1 MEKPNKSVLMRTTS
15 LLVGLSLS
23 LLFASTPVR
32 PQAIT
37 RRLDVQVTHAQST
50 EGVPEALITLQGPY
64 SASSTSLYTPSS
76 ALTPDMR
83 EQIDILF
90 KSTPTGISGAI
101 VIDAARRMEAQFLG
115 LPTPSFTPQGPSAE
129 PPVPQVTGMTDA
141 SGHVVFENLTPGRYR
156 VRAQHDGYFGL
167 PPVGNTLG
175 APPTT
180 TTTLTID
187 APQSKPAEVHLSLV
201 QGSALSG
208 RVRSP
213 EGKALAGAEVYA
225 YQITYPNGRVA
236 LNSVNSKTT
245 DDHGEYRLFYLPPGE
260 YLIGATLRRVS
271 NTPSPQDS
279 YARTFYPGI
288 ADGNAATRLKVA
300 EGSDLTG
307 IDINMRAGAGGKISG
322 RIVTSLIGPD
332 GQLTQPVN
340 FFLVPLGDGGLFD
353 PATMNYQNQSSNRT
367 NGEFELRGVFPGSYE
382 LIATIPGLNGIQV
395 QAMGRT
401 RVQVPDDGIAE
412 NVTVTLKPPQQLK
425 LHPILDAGAMGAPGT
440 TPPVRLFPRSLEL
453 YSAPFDAN
461 AVTYS
466 IDASGDFVFPNI
478 MEGRYTVSTSA
489 LPANS
494 YIADVR
500 MAGRS
505 VFDEG
510 FVVGELSGALEVRV
524 SSKGAKIQGTVLDL
538 MRKPVPTAR
547 IVLVPERARR
557 QNPLLYKTAVSDSKG
572 SFTMSG
578 VPPGQYSLFAWESLP
593 GTAYMSAEFMAP
605 YETKGQ
611 AVTITEGAVANTEVK
626 LIK

>member
-1 MEKPNKSVLMRTTS
+1 MKF
-15 LLVGLSLS
+15 LLTGLSLL
-23 LLFASTPVR
+23 LLFTTTQAR
-32 PQAIT
+32 PQANT
-37 RRLDVQVTHAQST
+37 VRLDVQVTHVKST

-90 KSTPTGISGAI
+90 KSAPIGISGAI
-101 VIDAARRMEAQFLG
+101 VIDAARRMEAQFMG
-115 LPTPSFTPQGPSAE
+115 LPPPSLTSVTTPGPSAE
-129 PPVPQVTGMTDA
+129 PPVPQVTGKTDA
-141 SGHVVFENLTPGRYR
+141 SGHVVFENLSPGRYR
-156 VRAQHDGYFGL
+156 VRAQHDGYFG
-167 PPVGNTLG
+167 PPPLGNTLG

-187 APQSKPAEVHLSLV
+187 APQSKPAEVHLNLV
-201 QGSALSG
+201 QGSTLSG

-213 EGKALAGAEVYA
+213 EGKALVGAEVYA

-245 DDHGEYRLFYLPPGE
+245 DDRGEYRLFYLPPGE

-288 ADGNAATRLKVA
+288 ADGNAATRVKVA
-300 EGSDLTG
+300 EGNDVTG
-307 IDINMRAGAGGKISG
+307 IDIDMRAGASGTVSG
-322 RIVTSLIGPD
+322 RLVTSF
-332 GQLTQPVN
+332 TQPAN
-340 FFLVPLGDGGLFD
+340 FFLVPQGGGTLFD

-367 NGEFELRGVFPGSYE
+367 NGEFELRGMFPGSYE
-382 LIATIPGLNGIQV
+382 LIATIPGLNGVQV

-401 RVQVPDDGIAE
+401 RVQVPDVGIAG
-412 NVTVTLKPPQQLK
+412 NVVVTLKPPQQLK
-425 LHPILDAGAMGAPGT
+425 LHPILDAGALGAPGT
-440 TPPVRLFPRSLEL
+440 TPPVRLFPRSLEV

-478 MEGRYTVSTSA
+478 MEGRYTVSSSA

-494 YIADVR
+494 YISDIR

-505 VFDEG
+505 VFDDG
-510 FVVGELSGALEVRV
+510 FAVGEVPEAIEVRIG
-524 SSKGAKIQGTVLDL
+524 SKSARVQGTVLDFL
-538 MRKPVPTAR
+538 RKPATTAR
-547 IVLVPERARR
+547 IVLVPERSRR
-557 QNPLLYKTAVSDSKG
+557 QNQLLYKTAISDSKG
-572 SFTMSG
+572 AFTITG
-578 VPPGQYSLFAWESLP
+578 VAPGQYKLFAWESVP

-605 YETKGQ
+605 YEMYGQ
-611 AVTITEGAVANTEVK
+611 AITITEGSVANTELK